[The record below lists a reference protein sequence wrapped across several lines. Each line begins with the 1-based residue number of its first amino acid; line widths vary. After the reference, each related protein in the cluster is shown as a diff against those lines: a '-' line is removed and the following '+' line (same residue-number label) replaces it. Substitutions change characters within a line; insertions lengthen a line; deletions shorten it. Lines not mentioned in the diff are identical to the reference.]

1 MLKISAHD
9 WQQAFKLLDTALEI
23 PKAEQ
28 AAWLKNLGAEH
39 AHLQPALSE
48 LLAEHAALDAEEFLQ
63 SLPAFT
69 NVDAAL
75 GVGQS
80 ENSNAQISDH
90 TAGGTSRAGGA
101 NAGVLRAHVAIGP
114 YRLIR
119 ELGLGG
125 MGAVWLAERSD
136 GTLKRTVALKLPHAG
151 PFQRQLAERFDR
163 ERDILA
169 ALTHPNI
176 ARLYDAG
183 AAATGQPYLALE
195 YVEGLPL
202 TEYCI
207 SKKLG
212 IRERLELFGQVLSAV
227 QYAHNNLVLH
237 RDLKPSNI
245 LVTSA
250 GAVSLLDFGIAKF
263 MTGNETSES
272 ALTELTGRAMTPDYA
287 SPEQILGAPISTAS
301 DVYSLGVVLYELLSG
316 VRPYKLKRGTR
327 GELEEAILAVD
338 AAKPSQMLRQRTNA
352 DGSLALK
359 TAKQLE
365 GDLDIVCLKALKKKP
380 EERYATVAAF
390 ANDITRWLQG
400 YPIETRSD
408 GSWYAARKFLA
419 RHRTVVTLSAV
430 AVFAMVAGTITSVIQ
445 AKRAEAEAK
454 VAREQG
460 ARAHA
465 VEQFLSGLFT
475 ANSVD
480 QADPEAAR
488 RLTARELLDRGAERI
503 DKSLLEFPDAK
514 SDVLA
519 TLGTMYV
526 HLGDWTK
533 ATELNRARLP
543 LVEKSFGKGSMEYA
557 QALADVAEKLNGTR
571 RDDDRVFALTSE
583 AKKILNDLK
592 QEKSLLFAELLR
604 LESTVWRRRD
614 LDIAVDRA
622 TRAVEIIRPFTATPT
637 AVNSTLMSLNFKAV
651 PVNPSGAEANTVA
664 DNVRG
669 IAKQFGTALGDLGM
683 AYNARGNFIAADGAL
698 TEASAVLSET
708 RGKDNFDAAWVSMLR
723 GTINVMRGN
732 FIAAEPMLR
741 EGAINV
747 RRSGGPQQPAS
758 VYAESMLAWFLHMT
772 GRRDEGMRLIND
784 ARARIAAKLGPDDPR
799 TSDANIVYAGMLV
812 ADERFAEAIKIVEPY
827 AAIEKAT
834 VGARVVYGSALAR
847 SGEFERALAPL
858 NAAIETL
865 DARKARNSLWWCE
878 AMLTRTELALARR
891 NFALAK
897 KDFNSIL
904 AGMTLNGHG
913 AQYTARTYLG
923 LARAEAA
930 LGETASA
937 RVHLAKADLLL
948 REPQINGL
956 LADLGAELNAEMR
969 RLDHAKGDASI
980 NAKTTKA
987 RNATIGA
994 TTELARTPP

>member
-1 MLKISAHD
+1 MKISAHD

-23 PKAEQ
+23 PKAER
-28 AAWLKNLGAEH
+28 AAWLKNLGAEY

-48 LLAEHAALDAEEFLQ
+48 LLQEHAALESEQFLQ

-69 NVDAAL
+69 NVDGAL
-75 GVGQS
+75 GGAGGD
-80 ENSNAQISDH
+80 NSNSQIS
-90 TAGGTSRAGGA
+90 GYIAGGA
-101 NAGVLRAHVAIGP
+101 ARVGDGGKGDGGGALRAHVAIGP

-202 TEYCI
+202 TEYCT
-207 SKKLG
+207 SKNLG

-250 GAVSLLDFGIAKF
+250 GVVSLLDFGIAKF

-316 VRPYKLKRGTR
+316 ARPYKLKRGTR

-352 DGSLALK
+352 GGPHALK

-365 GDLDIVCLKALKKKP
+365 GDLDIICLKALKKKP

-419 RHRTVVTLSAV
+419 RHRTVVALSTV
-430 AVFAMVAGTITSVIQ
+430 AVLAMLAGTITSAVQ
-445 AKRAEAEAK
+445 ARRAEAEAV

-503 DKSLLEFPDAK
+503 DKSLLDFPDAK

-526 HLGDWTK
+526 HLGDWKK

-543 LVEKSFGKGSMEYA
+543 LVEKSFGKASMEYA
-557 QALADVAEKLNGTR
+557 QALADAADKLNGTR
-571 RDDDRVFALTSE
+571 RDDEGVFQLTSE

-614 LDIAVDRA
+614 LDIAVDSA
-622 TRAVEIIRPFTATPT
+622 ARAVEIIRPFTSIHLAPT
-637 AVNSTLMSLNFKAV
+637 AVNSKPV
-651 PVNPSGAEANTVA
+651 PVNPGSTEANVAA
-664 DNVRG
+664 DNARN
-669 IAKQFGTALGDLGM
+669 IAKRFGTALGDLGM
-683 AYNARGNFIAADGAL
+683 AYSARGNFIEADGAL
-698 TEASAVLSET
+698 TEANKVLAET

-732 FIAAEPMLR
+732 FVAAEPMLR

-772 GRRDEGMRLIND
+772 GRRDEGVKLIND

-812 ADERFAEAIKIVEPY
+812 AEGRFAEAIKIVEPY

-847 SGEFERALAPL
+847 TGEFERALAPL
-858 NAAIETL
+858 NAALQAL
-865 DARKARNSLWWCE
+865 DARKARNSLWWSE
-878 AMLTRTELALARR
+878 AMLARTELALAQR
-891 NFALAK
+891 NFAAAK

-904 AGMTLNGHG
+904 AGMKVNGHG

-937 RVHLAKADLLL
+937 RAHLATADSLL
-948 REPQINGL
+948 RDPQVNGL
-956 LADLGAELNAEMR
+956 LSDMSAELNAEVR
-969 RLDHAKGDASI
+969 RLT
-980 NAKTTKA
+980 NAKTDATA
-987 RNATIGA
+987 DANAVT
-994 TTELARTPP
+994 ARTLP

>member
-1 MLKISAHD
+1 MKISAHD

-23 PKAEQ
+23 PKAER

-39 AHLQPALSE
+39 AHLQPALAE
-48 LLAEHAALDAEEFLQ
+48 LLQEHAALEAEEFLQ

-75 GVGQS
+75 GAEQR
-80 ENSNAQISDH
+80 ENSNSQISGY
-90 TAGGTSRAGGA
+90 TAGGTARASGA
-101 NAGVLRAHVAIGP
+101 DHAGVLRADVAIGP

-151 PFQRQLAERFDR
+151 PFLRQLAERFDR

-183 AAATGQPYLALE
+183 ATTTGQPYLALE

-202 TEYCI
+202 TEYCT

-245 LVTSA
+245 LVTPA
-250 GAVSLLDFGIAKF
+250 GVVSLLDFGIAKF

-352 DGSLALK
+352 DGSHALK
-359 TAKQLE
+359 AAKQLE

-419 RHRTVVTLSAV
+419 RHRTVVTLSVV

-445 AKRAEAEAK
+445 AKRAEAEAE

-475 ANSVD
+475 TNSVD

-503 DKSLLEFPDAK
+503 DKSLLDFPDAK

-526 HLGDWTK
+526 HLGDWKK
-533 ATELNRARLP
+533 ATELTRARLP
-543 LVEKSFGKGSMEYA
+543 LVEKSFGKGSVEYA
-557 QALADVAEKLNGTR
+557 QALADVAEKLIGAR
-571 RDDDRVFALTSE
+571 RDDDGVIALTSE
-583 AKKILNDLK
+583 AKKILTALK
-592 QEKSLLFAELLR
+592 QEKSLLFAEALR
-604 LESTVWRRRD
+604 YESIIWRRRD
-614 LDIAVDRA
+614 LDIAVA
-622 TRAVEIIRPFTATPT
+622 TAARAVEIIRPFTSNRTSIPT
-637 AVNSTLMSLNFKAV
+637 AENSISTPRNFKPA
-651 PVNPSGAEANTVA
+651 PVGGGGTEATRVAENARN
-664 DNVRG
+664 
-669 IAKQFGTALGDLGM
+669 IAKRFGTALGDLSM
-683 AYNARGNFIAADGAL
+683 AYNARGNFIDAGGAL
-698 TEASAVLSET
+698 TEANKVLSET
-708 RGKDNFDAAWVSMLR
+708 RGKDNFDAAWVYMLL

-732 FIAAEPMLR
+732 FVAAEPMLR

-758 VYAESMLAWFLHMT
+758 VYAESMLAWFLHIT
-772 GRRDEGMRLIND
+772 GRRDEGVKLINA
-784 ARARIAAKLGPDDPR
+784 ARARISAKLGPDDPR
-799 TSDANIVYAGMLV
+799 TIDANIVYAGMLV
-812 ADERFAEAIKIVEPY
+812 AEGRFADAITIAEPY
-827 AAIEKAT
+827 AEMEKT
-834 VGARVVYGSALAR
+834 LVGAQVVYGTALAR
-847 SGEFERALAPL
+847 SGEFERALVPL
-858 NAAIETL
+858 NAAIEAL
-865 DARKARNSLWWCE
+865 EARKARNSLWWSE
-878 AMLTRTELALARR
+878 AMLARTELVLARR
-891 NFALAK
+891 DFVSSK
-897 KDFNSIL
+897 KDFNLIL
-904 AGMTLNGHG
+904 AGMTMNGHG
-913 AQYTARTYLG
+913 AQYTARAYLG

-930 LGETASA
+930 LGETGAA
-937 RVHLAKADLLL
+937 RAHLAKADLLL
-948 REPQINGL
+948 REPQVNGL
-956 LADLGAELNAEMR
+956 LADMGAEVNAEVR
-969 RLDHAKGDASI
+969 RL
-980 NAKTTKA
+980 NYAKTDA
-987 RNATIGA
+987 V
-994 TTELARTPP
+994 TEPAGTPP

>member
-1 MLKISAHD
+1 M
-9 WQQAFKLLDTALEI
+9 
-23 PKAEQ
+23 
-28 AAWLKNLGAEH
+28 
-39 AHLQPALSE
+39 
-48 LLAEHAALDAEEFLQ
+48 
-63 SLPAFT
+63 
-69 NVDAAL
+69 
-75 GVGQS
+75 
-80 ENSNAQISDH
+80 
-90 TAGGTSRAGGA
+90 
-101 NAGVLRAHVAIGP
+101 
-114 YRLIR
+114 
-119 ELGLGG
+119 
-125 MGAVWLAERSD
+125 
-136 GTLKRTVALKLPHAG
+136 
-151 PFQRQLAERFDR
+151 
-163 ERDILA
+163 
-169 ALTHPNI
+169 
-176 ARLYDAG
+176 
-183 AAATGQPYLALE
+183 
-195 YVEGLPL
+195 
-202 TEYCI
+202 
-207 SKKLG
+207 
-212 IRERLELFGQVLSAV
+212 
-227 QYAHNNLVLH
+227 LH

-250 GAVSLLDFGIAKF
+250 GVVSLLDFGIAKF

-316 VRPYKLKRGTR
+316 ARPYKLKRGTR

-352 DGSLALK
+352 GGPHALK

-365 GDLDIVCLKALKKKP
+365 GDLDIICLKALKKKP

-419 RHRTVVTLSAV
+419 RHRTVVALSTV
-430 AVFAMVAGTITSVIQ
+430 AVLAMLAGTITSAVQ
-445 AKRAEAEAK
+445 ARRAEAEAV

-503 DKSLLEFPDAK
+503 DKSLLDFPDAK

-526 HLGDWTK
+526 HLGDWKK

-543 LVEKSFGKGSMEYA
+543 LVEKSFGKASMEYA
-557 QALADVAEKLNGTR
+557 QALADAADKLNGTR
-571 RDDDRVFALTSE
+571 RDDEGVFQLTSE

-614 LDIAVDRA
+614 LDIAVDSA
-622 TRAVEIIRPFTATPT
+622 ARAVEIIRPFTSIHLAPT
-637 AVNSTLMSLNFKAV
+637 AVNSKPV
-651 PVNPSGAEANTVA
+651 PVNPSSTEANVAA
-664 DNVRG
+664 DNARN
-669 IAKQFGTALGDLGM
+669 IAKRFGTALGDLGM
-683 AYNARGNFIAADGAL
+683 AYNARGNFIEADGAL
-698 TEASAVLSET
+698 TEANKVLAET

-732 FIAAEPMLR
+732 FVAAEPMLR

-772 GRRDEGMRLIND
+772 GRRDEGVKLIND

-812 ADERFAEAIKIVEPY
+812 AEGRFAEAIKIVEPY

-847 SGEFERALAPL
+847 TGEFERALAPL
-858 NAAIETL
+858 NAALQAL
-865 DARKARNSLWWCE
+865 DARKARNSLWWSE
-878 AMLTRTELALARR
+878 AMLARTELALAQR
-891 NFALAK
+891 NFAAAK

-904 AGMTLNGHG
+904 AGMKVNGHG

-937 RVHLAKADLLL
+937 RAHLATADSLL
-948 REPQINGL
+948 REPQVNGL
-956 LADLGAELNAEMR
+956 LSDMSAELNAEVR
-969 RLDHAKGDASI
+969 RLT
-980 NAKTTKA
+980 NAKTDATA
-987 RNATIGA
+987 DANAVT
-994 TTELARTPP
+994 ARTLP

>member
-1 MLKISAHD
+1 MKISAHD

-23 PKAEQ
+23 PKAER
-28 AAWLKNLGAEH
+28 AAWLKNLGAEY

-48 LLAEHAALDAEEFLQ
+48 LIQEHAALESEQFLQ

-69 NVDAAL
+69 NVDGAL
-75 GVGQS
+75 GGAGGD
-80 ENSNAQISDH
+80 NSNSQIS
-90 TAGGTSRAGGA
+90 GYIAGGA
-101 NAGVLRAHVAIGP
+101 ARVGDGGKGDGGGALRAHVAIGP

-202 TEYCI
+202 TEYCTA
-207 SKKLG
+207 KNLG

-250 GAVSLLDFGIAKF
+250 GVVSLLDFGIAKF

-316 VRPYKLKRGTR
+316 ARPYKLKRGTR

-352 DGSLALK
+352 GGPHALK

-365 GDLDIVCLKALKKKP
+365 GDLDIICLKALKKKP

-419 RHRTVVTLSAV
+419 RHRTVVALSTV
-430 AVFAMVAGTITSVIQ
+430 AVLAMLAGTITSAVQ
-445 AKRAEAEAK
+445 ARRAEAEAV

-503 DKSLLEFPDAK
+503 DKSLLDFPDAK

-526 HLGDWTK
+526 HLGDWKK

-543 LVEKSFGKGSMEYA
+543 LVEKSFGKASMEYA
-557 QALADVAEKLNGTR
+557 QALADAADKLNGTR
-571 RDDDRVFALTSE
+571 RDDEGVFQLTSE

-614 LDIAVDRA
+614 LDIAVDSA
-622 TRAVEIIRPFTATPT
+622 ARAVEIIRPFTSIHLAPT
-637 AVNSTLMSLNFKAV
+637 AVNSKPV
-651 PVNPSGAEANTVA
+651 PVNPGSTEANVAA
-664 DNVRG
+664 DNARN
-669 IAKQFGTALGDLGM
+669 IAKRFGTALGDLGM
-683 AYNARGNFIAADGAL
+683 AYNARGNFIEADGAL
-698 TEASAVLSET
+698 TEANKVLAET

-732 FIAAEPMLR
+732 FVAAEPMLR

-772 GRRDEGMRLIND
+772 GRRDEGVKLIND

-812 ADERFAEAIKIVEPY
+812 AEGRFAEAIKIVEPY

-847 SGEFERALAPL
+847 TGEFERALAPL
-858 NAAIETL
+858 NAALQAL
-865 DARKARNSLWWCE
+865 DARKARNSLWWSE
-878 AMLTRTELALARR
+878 AMLARTELALAQR
-891 NFALAK
+891 NFAAAK

-904 AGMTLNGHG
+904 AGMKVNGHG

-937 RVHLAKADLLL
+937 RAHLATADSLL
-948 REPQINGL
+948 REPQVNGL
-956 LADLGAELNAEMR
+956 LSDMSAELNAEVR
-969 RLDHAKGDASI
+969 RLT
-980 NAKTTKA
+980 NAKTDATA
-987 RNATIGA
+987 DANAVT
-994 TTELARTPP
+994 ARTLP

>member
-1 MLKISAHD
+1 MKISAHD

-23 PKAEQ
+23 PKAER
-28 AAWLKNLGAEH
+28 AAWLKNLGAEY

-48 LLAEHAALDAEEFLQ
+48 LIQEHAALESEQFLQ

-69 NVDAAL
+69 NVDGAL
-75 GVGQS
+75 GGAGGD
-80 ENSNAQISDH
+80 NSNSQIS
-90 TAGGTSRAGGA
+90 GYIAGGA
-101 NAGVLRAHVAIGP
+101 ARVGDGGKGDGGGALRAHVAIGP

-202 TEYCI
+202 TEYCTA
-207 SKKLG
+207 KNLG

-250 GAVSLLDFGIAKF
+250 GVVSLLDFGIAKF

-316 VRPYKLKRGTR
+316 ARPYKLKRGTR

-352 DGSLALK
+352 GGPHALK

-419 RHRTVVTLSAV
+419 RHRTVVALSTV
-430 AVFAMVAGTITSVIQ
+430 AVLAMLAGTITSAVQ
-445 AKRAEAEAK
+445 ARRAEAEAV

-465 VEQFLSGLFT
+465 VEQFLSDLFT

-503 DKSLLEFPDAK
+503 DKSLLDFPDAK

-526 HLGDWTK
+526 HLGDWKK

-543 LVEKSFGKGSMEYA
+543 LVEKSFGKASMEYA
-557 QALADVAEKLNGTR
+557 QALADAADKLNGTR
-571 RDDDRVFALTSE
+571 RDDEGVFQLTSE

-614 LDIAVDRA
+614 LDIAVDSA
-622 TRAVEIIRPFTATPT
+622 ARAVEIIRPFTSIHLAPT
-637 AVNSTLMSLNFKAV
+637 AVNSKPV
-651 PVNPSGAEANTVA
+651 PVNPGSTEANVAA
-664 DNVRG
+664 DNARN
-669 IAKQFGTALGDLGM
+669 IAKRFGTALGDLGM
-683 AYNARGNFIAADGAL
+683 AYNARGNFIESDGAL
-698 TEASAVLSET
+698 TEANKVLAET

-732 FIAAEPMLR
+732 FVAAEPMLR

-772 GRRDEGMRLIND
+772 GRRDEGVKLIND

-812 ADERFAEAIKIVEPY
+812 AEGRFAEAIKIVEPY

-847 SGEFERALAPL
+847 TGEFERALAPL
-858 NAAIETL
+858 NAALQAL
-865 DARKARNSLWWCE
+865 DARKARNSLWWSE
-878 AMLTRTELALARR
+878 AMLARTELALAQR
-891 NFALAK
+891 NFAVAK

-904 AGMTLNGHG
+904 AGMKVNGHG

-937 RVHLAKADLLL
+937 RAHLATADSLL
-948 REPQINGL
+948 REPQVNGL
-956 LADLGAELNAEMR
+956 LSDMSAELNAEVR
-969 RLDHAKGDASI
+969 RLT
-980 NAKTTKA
+980 NAKTDATVDA
-987 RNATIGA
+987 NAVT
-994 TTELARTPP
+994 ARTLP

>member
-1 MLKISAHD
+1 MKISAHD

-23 PKAEQ
+23 PKAER
-28 AAWLKNLGAEH
+28 AAWLKNLGAEY

-48 LLAEHAALDAEEFLQ
+48 LIQEHAALESEQFLQ

-69 NVDAAL
+69 NVDGAL
-75 GVGQS
+75 GGAGGD
-80 ENSNAQISDH
+80 NSNSQISGH
-90 TAGGTSRAGGA
+90 TAGGTARVGDRGGGDSA
-101 NAGVLRAHVAIGP
+101 SVLRAHVAIGP

-202 TEYCI
+202 TEYCTA
-207 SKKLG
+207 KNLG

-250 GAVSLLDFGIAKF
+250 GVVSLLDFGIAKF

-316 VRPYKLKRGTR
+316 ARPYKLKRGTR

-352 DGSLALK
+352 GGPHALK

-365 GDLDIVCLKALKKKP
+365 GDLDIICLKALKKKP

-419 RHRTVVTLSAV
+419 RHRTVVALSTV
-430 AVFAMVAGTITSVIQ
+430 AVLAMLAGTITSAVQ
-445 AKRAEAEAK
+445 ARRAEAEAV

-503 DKSLLEFPDAK
+503 DKSLLDFPDAK

-526 HLGDWTK
+526 HLGDWKK

-543 LVEKSFGKGSMEYA
+543 LVEKSFGKASMEYA
-557 QALADVAEKLNGTR
+557 QALADAADKLNGTR
-571 RDDDRVFALTSE
+571 RDDEGVFQLTSE

-614 LDIAVDRA
+614 LDIAVDSA
-622 TRAVEIIRPFTATPT
+622 ARAVEIIRPFTSIHLAPT
-637 AVNSTLMSLNFKAV
+637 AVNSKPV
-651 PVNPSGAEANTVA
+651 PVNPGSTEANVAA
-664 DNVRG
+664 DNARN
-669 IAKQFGTALGDLGM
+669 IAKRFGTALGDLGM
-683 AYNARGNFIAADGAL
+683 AYNARGNFIEADGAL
-698 TEASAVLSET
+698 TEANKVLAET

-732 FIAAEPMLR
+732 FVAAEPMLR

-772 GRRDEGMRLIND
+772 GRRDEGVKLIND

-812 ADERFAEAIKIVEPY
+812 AEGRFAEAIKIVEPY

-847 SGEFERALAPL
+847 TGEFERALAPL
-858 NAAIETL
+858 NAALQAL
-865 DARKARNSLWWCE
+865 DARKARNSLWWSE
-878 AMLTRTELALARR
+878 AMLARTELALAQR
-891 NFALAK
+891 NFAVAK

-904 AGMTLNGHG
+904 AGMKVNGHG

-937 RVHLAKADLLL
+937 RAHLATADSLL
-948 REPQINGL
+948 REPQVNGL
-956 LADLGAELNAEMR
+956 LSDMSAELNAEVR
-969 RLDHAKGDASI
+969 RLT
-980 NAKTTKA
+980 NAKTDATA
-987 RNATIGA
+987 DANAVT
-994 TTELARTPP
+994 ARTLP